1 MVTQILRELTFRT
14 GTDTVPTR
22 TTPATLLSSF
32 FDVLGATGIIR
43 LCRHVYGLSCL
54 TVHLFIQPVGKTF
67 QGTFQFHLLRNRPI
81 ADAGLAGAT
90 GPTLLL
96 QVAKARQIR
105 VDGIL
110 ADVMLQ
116 VIFSKDLVTIVAWP
130 V

>member
-1 MVTQILRELTFRT
+1 MNIRSLEQLRVRLPIIKRNIKQIKELAEQVREEDRQT
-14 GTDTVPTR
+14 
-22 TTPATLLSSF
+22 S
-32 FDVLGATGIIR
+32 IR
-43 LCRHVYGLSCL
+43 DRG
-54 TVHLFIQPVGKTF
+54 G
-67 QGTFQFHLLRNRPI
+67 R
-81 ADAGLAGAT
+81 AGFSRET

-116 VIFSKDLVTIVAWP
+116 VILSKDLVTIVTWP